1 MKTVLRLVNRTM
13 LFLIG
18 MYCMCLLLGEPSESM
33 SMTEVVFLKLG
44 GFVGVVV
51 CVKLWL
57 RTMSKREYN
66 DIMNEEV

>member
-18 MYCMCLLLGEPSESM
+18 MYCFCLLIGEPNDGM
-33 SMTEVVFLKLG
+33 GMVEVIYLKLG
-44 GFVGVVV
+44 GLVGVVV

-57 RTMSKREYN
+57 RTLSKKEYD